1 VFNAGWLTQPQAAA
15 LNELW
20 RGYTEYG
27 FALRPTSW
35 PLTVFRAGRGGQI
48 LGIDPSALATSFF
61 AEITGSGSGSG
72 SGSGVDGDRLAYSW
86 VERVEVRAGAW
97 ADGPRS
103 GELNAYVAEPRAGW
117 VGVVD
122 AGTVVEMRA
131 SPTVSG
137 VYEFLP
143 ECCGDGSGSGGQITV
158 ITDICLDGVGGGYVR
173 KGIIDIDTR
182 SIIFEWCEPIGACG
196 SGSGGGLCPD
206 VPSGSGSGSGSGGT
220 GEFGCCP
227 GESAATLTA
236 TISGG
241 EGSTTL
247 SWDGS
252 AYWQGSKALTCGST
266 LHLRYSAATCAMGY
280 CCDGVSWLPCPASIG
295 TPTCAPFDDP
305 RTFTCDMMDTLGG
318 CPDGGA
324 CGSFTVTVAT

>member
-1 VFNAGWLTQPQAAA
+1 MFSAGMLTPQGAA
-15 LNELW
+15 LLTEMA
-20 RGYTEYG
+20 RGYLANG
-27 FALRPTSW
+27 FRIGVTSY
-35 PLTVFRAGRGGQI
+35 PLTVSRPGRLQGTI
-48 LGIDPSALATSFF
+48 VGIDPKAIASTFF

-97 ADGPRS
+97 ANGPRS

-122 AGTVVEMRA
+122 AGTVVEMRP

-158 ITDICLDGVGGGYVR
+158 ITDICLDGAGGGYVR

-206 VPSGSGSGSGSGGT
+206 VPSGSGSGSVPMGGTVTCCDPDLQLAATIYLPLSGGN
-220 GEFGCCP
+220 G
-227 GESAATLTA
+227 TLT
-236 TISGG
+236 
-241 EGSTTL
+241 L
-247 SWDGS
+247 VWDGS
-252 AYWQGSKALTCGST
+252 TYWQ
-266 LHLRYSAATCAMGY
+266 SAA
-280 CCDGVSWLPCPASIG
+280 VVLPCGETVEVRFGEGCVIEFRVNAGVWTPG
-295 TPTCAPFDDP
+295 TVDLFSLVCAPFSLGVSL
-305 RTFTCDMMDTLGG
+305 TIGGG
-318 CPDGGA
+318 CGTLTGTL
-324 CGSFTVTVAT
+324 SE